1 MSGLVANQGIFPVVI
16 IKSGIRVENP
26 GAFQK
31 AFSNPEMSLSVLS
44 IVITLLDIERVFQA
58 A

>member
-1 MSGLVANQGIFPVVI
+1 MKKWGEFSKITT
-16 IKSGIRVENP
+16 
-26 GAFQK
+26 